1 MITLFCSLHSGT
13 SSWLLPDLEG
23 WPVAICLNKNAMQST
38 HGPACGADAGRE
50 GSEGPKARAHSPP
63 APPDPGRAHS
73 AEQLQG
79 PTFTAIC
86 SDWPVPPL
94 GSPWGPS
101 KRRAQRVIKPPG
113 AAHPP
118 RPRDPF
124 SQDSSSFP
132 LSSFPFS
139 WIVSQ
144 EDPIFPSISCNSV
157 HCGFLLHLHRQ
168 PLYFPFRSNPQRP
181 SSRRCPRNPDRPQC
195 CSRQASD
202 ISRRS
207 LPPIAATTLSSSS
220 SCLFDRHRYLGIL

>member
-1 MITLFCSLHSGT
+1 MGMRGSG
-13 SSWLLPDLEG
+13 W
-23 WPVAICLNKNAMQST
+23 C
-38 HGPACGADAGRE
+38 RRR
-50 GSEGPKARAHSPP
+50 KARERTPKSTSPQP
-63 APPDPGRAHS
+63 APPDPGRALS

-86 SDWPVPPL
+86 SDWPVPL
-94 GSPWGPS
+94 WD
-101 KRRAQRVIKPPG
+101 PPG
-113 AAHPP
+113 ARASDESRESLNPP
-118 RPRDPF
+118 GPPTHLALAILFPKTPLRC
-124 SQDSSSFP
+124 P

-195 CSRQASD
+195 CPRQASD